1 MFKKFIVYYLW
12 IAVLVFAL
20 VIFTDHKII
29 PGQGTWNMLELRSV
43 DFRFLF
49 KKQPAKTASKDIALI
64 NIDEKSYKNIN
75 QPIIFYHTYISEMID
90 FLVKSGV
97 RVIGLDI
104 QLPSISLEERVKG
117 GYDSVYTKAILDA
130 KKRGVDVI
138 IGFSS
143 KESAPLWTYMA
154 AAGQNNLAVFNL
166 TQDKDDFIRRQEL
179 WFEEGKRKYDSFPFL
194 LANKFSKS
202 QLPVPASTILIDYS
216 LAGGIPNYPF
226 DEIYRL
232 SQEGPD
238 RKGLFKDKVV
248 IIGTLFIHEDKHP
261 TPLYYSSG
269 PDKGKRTAGTIIQAT
284 TLNTLLSKSFFHETS
299 SATGAI
305 YILITAILSVFL
317 CFNRRP
323 ISAGVLCLFEA
334 AAILLVSIYAFNR
347 LYVIRLTPLFLAAL
361 SSYGMT
367 TIFHYYAEEKNK
379 KLIRSRF
386 ASYVPEKV
394 IEKIINKDIR
404 KLMEGERKELVL
416 FFSDIRGFTTYSENN
431 KNNPTRVVN
440 FLNEYHKE
448 MTEIILANNGTVA
461 QLTGDGV
468 FAFFGAPVEFAD
480 PVLAAVKS
488 AIEMRQRIIEL
499 KTKWRELGIEDLK
512 IGIGIHFGDSIVG
525 NIGSLK
531 KMAYVAIGDNTNVAS
546 RIEALT
552 KEFHETILIS
562 EAAYERVKNKVI
574 ARPLGQ
580 AKIKGHTEITVFAV
594 DGLSGTLSKSA
605 AP

>member
-1 MFKKFIVYYLW
+1 
-12 IAVLVFAL
+12 
-20 VIFTDHKII
+20 
-29 PGQGTWNMLELRSV
+29 MLELRSI
-43 DFRFLF
+43 DLRFLF

-75 QPIIFYHTYISEMID
+75 QPIIFYHTYIAQMID
-90 FLVKSGV
+90 FLVESGV

-130 KKRGVDVI
+130 KKRGVDVVL
-138 IGFSS
+138 GFSS
-143 KESAPLWTYMA
+143 KDSAPLWTYMA
-154 AAGQNNLAVFNL
+154 AAGQDNLAVFNL

-179 WFEEGKRKYDSFPFL
+179 WFEENGRRYPSFPYL
-194 LANKFSKS
+194 LANKFSGS
-202 QLPVPASTILIDYS
+202 GLQVPASTILIDYS
-216 LAGGIPNYPF
+216 LSAGIPNYAF

-238 RKGLFKDKVV
+238 RKDLFKDKVV

-269 PDKGKRTAGTIIQAT
+269 PDKGKRTAGTLIQAT
-284 TLNTLLSKSFFHETS
+284 TLNTLLSKSFFREPS
-299 SATGAI
+299 SAAGAV
-305 YILITAILSVFL
+305 YILIIAILSVFL

-323 ISAGVLCLFEA
+323 ISAGALCLLEA
-334 AAILLVSIYAFNR
+334 VAILLVSIYAFDR
-347 LYVIRLTPLFLAAL
+347 LYVIRLTPLFLTVL
-361 SSYGMT
+361 SSYGIT
-367 TIFHYYAEEKNK
+367 TVFHYYTEEKNK

-394 IEKIINKDIR
+394 IDRIIDKDIR
-404 KLMEGERKELVL
+404 KLMEGEHKELAL
-416 FFSDIRGFTTYSENN
+416 FFSDIRGFTAYSENN
-431 KNNPTRVVN
+431 KNQPTRVVN
-440 FLNEYHKE
+440 FLNDYHKE
-448 MTEIILANNGTVA
+448 TTDIILANNGTVA

-488 AIEMRQRIIEL
+488 AIEIRQRIAEL
-499 KTKWRELGIEDLK
+499 KARWQEFGVEDLK
-512 IGIGIHFGDSIVG
+512 IGIGIHFGDAIVG

-546 RIEALT
+546 RVEGLT
-552 KEFHETILIS
+552 KEFRETILIS
-562 EAAYERVKNKVI
+562 QAAYERVKDKII
-574 ARPLGQ
+574 ARPLGE
-580 AKIKGHTEITVFAV
+580 AKIKGHSEITVFAV
-594 DGLSGTLSKSA
+594 DGLSKPA
-605 AP
+605 